1 MMDRSLIPNV
11 VTLINLIAGSTAVVA
26 FLYCQYDLGIILV
39 VVSGLADF
47 ADGLVARALGVQ
59 SELGKQLDSLADVI
73 SFGLVPG
80 IIFYTLL
87 CETQA
92 VDWAAVPAFILTAF
106 AAYRLGTFNLDTR
119 QEMGFLG
126 LPTPA
131 CTLLVV
137 GYFLWIDRDAFGLAT
152 FFSESYILYPL
163 IALLSYLMVAEL
175 PMFSLKFKA
184 LRWGGNEIKFIFAAI
199 AVVALIGLRELAL
212 LPIMVLYILLS
223 LGQYWTT
230 RKKTS

>member
-1 MMDRSLIPNV
+1 MLDRSLIPNV
-11 VTLINLIAGSTAVVA
+11 VTLINLMAGSTAVVA
-26 FLYCQYDLGIILV
+26 FLHGQSELGIVLV

-59 SELGKQLDSLADVI
+59 LELGKQLDSLADVI

-80 IIFYTLL
+80 VILYTLL
-87 CETQA
+87 RDTPA
-92 VDWAAVPAFILTAF
+92 VDWAAVPAFVLTAF
-106 AAYRLGTFNLDTR
+106 AAYRLGSFNLDTR
-119 QEMGFLG
+119 QEMGFIG
-126 LPTPA
+126 MPTPA

-137 GYFLWIDRDAFGLAT
+137 GYFLWIDQDAFGLASL
-152 FFSESYILYPL
+152 FSESYLLYPL

-184 LRWGGNEIKFIFAAI
+184 RRWGGNEIKFIFAAI

>member
-1 MMDRSLIPNV
+1 MDRSLIPNV
-11 VTLINLIAGSTAVVA
+11 ITLLNLVAGSTAIVA
-26 FLYCQYDLGIILV
+26 FLHGQFHLGILLV
-39 VVSGLADF
+39 LVAGLADF

-80 IIFYTLL
+80 VIFYTLL
-87 CETQA
+87 RDAQA
-92 VDWAAVPAFILTAF
+92 VDWAAVPAFLLTAF
-106 AAYRLGTFNLDTR
+106 AAYRLGSFNLDTR

-137 GYFLWIDRDAFGLAT
+137 GYFLWIDQDAFGLAT
-152 FFSESYILYPL
+152 LFSVSYILYTL
-163 IALLSYLMVAEL
+163 IALLSFLMVAEL

-199 AVVALIGLRELAL
+199 ALVALIGLRELAL

-223 LGQYWTT
+223 LVQYWTT